1 MKNSSLIEKNGVPF
15 IKVGDEELA
24 AVAYITYFDERNE
37 YEKFSKLGYRIY
49 SVSVSTAS
57 RAINTSSGFM
67 PFLGGIFDEKGKPDF
82 LFLDRSIRAITDVCP
97 NACIFPRIYLCMP
110 EWWCKENPDECVMT
124 PKDGMREALYS
135 EKFKKDCGEML
146 KEIIRYINEQDY
158 SENII
163 GYQLS
168 GGNTQEWFHL
178 DNREGS
184 FADVALPYFNNYLK
198 ENRPDLAPLSK
209 MPERIFENGF
219 AKDIYMQ
226 EYIDF
231 ANDCVADTVEYFCK
245 LAKEKTNF
253 KQLVGA
259 FYGYTLEVSNPV
271 EGTHALYK
279 LLDSKHI
286 DFFSSPNSYVQS
298 RPLGIDWGDMM
309 PVSSVRLHGKFCF
322 IECDIR
328 TQLSLSPGE
337 SRKGSDPHNYYTSAV
352 WRGPATD
359 ELSVMAM
366 RKCYAHQLT
375 HHHAFWWFDM
385 FGHWYDTKALL
396 TEAERSL
403 RLAEL
408 HQKRGLDFDTELA
421 VFVDERAYKHVARSG
436 KEARAIY
443 NLRTSLGASGIP
455 YHVYLIE
462 DFNRL
467 VKDGF
472 DYKAVIFACVPD
484 TENIIS
490 AMNYCAENN
499 IFFHKLSASK
509 LEYTAQDW
517 RELLI
522 PSGVHFYTDTGED
535 VVYVGCGILALHAH
549 DEGEK
554 TLKLPR
560 KVYVTAAWEKGKAVY
575 TDTVTFT
582 AMRFE
587 TKLFNIAD

>member
-1 MKNSSLIEKNGVPF
+1 
-15 IKVGDEELA
+15 
-24 AVAYITYFDERNE
+24 
-37 YEKFSKLGYRIY
+37 
-49 SVSVSTAS
+49 
-57 RAINTSSGFM
+57 
-67 PFLGGIFDEKGKPDF
+67 
-82 LFLDRSIRAITDVCP
+82 
-97 NACIFPRIYLCMP
+97 
-110 EWWCKENPDECVMT
+110 
-124 PKDGMREALYS
+124 
-135 EKFKKDCGEML
+135 ML
-146 KEIIRYINEQDY
+146 
-158 SENII
+158 
-163 GYQLS
+163 
-168 GGNTQEWFHL
+168 
-178 DNREGS
+178 
-184 FADVALPYFNNYLK
+184 
-198 ENRPDLAPLSK
+198 
-209 MPERIFENGF
+209 
-219 AKDIYMQ
+219 
-226 EYIDF
+226 
-231 ANDCVADTVEYFCK
+231 
-245 LAKEKTNF
+245 
-253 KQLVGA
+253 
-259 FYGYTLEVSNPV
+259 
-271 EGTHALYK
+271 
-279 LLDSKHI
+279 
-286 DFFSSPNSYVQS
+286 
-298 RPLGIDWGDMM
+298 
-309 PVSSVRLHGKFCF
+309 
-322 IECDIR
+322 
-328 TQLSLSPGE
+328 
-337 SRKGSDPHNYYTSAV
+337 
-352 WRGPATD
+352 
-359 ELSVMAM
+359 
-366 RKCYAHQLT
+366 
-375 HHHAFWWFDM
+375 
-385 FGHWYDTKALL
+385 GHWYDTKALL

-408 HQKRGLDFDTELA
+408 HQKRGLDFDTALA